1 MFGRNDGDGTM
12 VIKGLETFRNH
23 FKDYNDSYVILGGT
37 ACNEWFF
44 EADLKFR
51 LTKDVDMVLLLEAME
66 ETFFNIS
73 GII

>member
-1 MFGRNDGDGTM
+1 M

-44 EADLKFR
+44 EADLEFR
-51 LTKDVDMVLLLEAME
+51 LTKDV
-66 ETFFNIS
+66 NNS
-73 GII
+73 GFLRFEKVMKH

>member
-44 EADLKFR
+44 EADLSS
-51 LTKDVDMVLLLEAME
+51 D
-66 ETFFNIS
+66 
-73 GII
+73 